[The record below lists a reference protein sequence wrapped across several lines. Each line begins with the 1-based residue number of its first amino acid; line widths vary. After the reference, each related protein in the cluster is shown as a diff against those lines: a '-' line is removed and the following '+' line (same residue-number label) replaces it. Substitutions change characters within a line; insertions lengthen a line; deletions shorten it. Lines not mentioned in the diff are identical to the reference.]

1 MITIIEANTDELIAQ
16 AKSLFL
22 EYAEALDFSLCFQ
35 NFDKE
40 LDNFP
45 IQYSPPTGDL
55 LLALSENDAIG
66 CVGIRHFEKGI
77 CEMKRLYVKPQY
89 RGKKVG
95 KELAV
100 SAIRSGKKLGYEC
113 MRLDTLS
120 SMQTANNLYA
130 SLGFTEI
137 DPYRDNPMDGAIY
150 MELNLHETTIT

>member
-22 EYAEALDFSLCFQ
+22 EYAESLDFSLCFQ
-35 NFDKE
+35 NFDDE
-40 LDNFP
+40 LENFSS
-45 IQYSPPTGDL
+45 QYSPPTGNL
-55 LLALSENDAIG
+55 FLAFSEDEAVG

-77 CEMKRLYVKPQY
+77 CEMKRLYVKAEY
-89 RGKKVG
+89 RGQKVG

-120 SMQTANNLYA
+120 SMQTANHLYA

-137 DPYRDNPMDGAIY
+137 DPYRDNPIDGAIY
-150 MELNLHETTIT
+150 MELNLKAF